1 MAHRGRAFHFNR
13 EHLSPAPNDI
23 IRVFA
28 LRIGAGSG
36 ECASAQQHRT
46 NPQLA
51 LVLVRPLVGLSQ
63 DTEDGFLEPFPY
75 PPASTVPSEAP
86 S

>member
-28 LRIGAGSG
+28 LCIGDGALGAASR
-36 ECASAQQHRT
+36 ASAGAAWCAFT
-46 NPQLA
+46 
-51 LVLVRPLVGLSQ
+51 S
-63 DTEDGFLEPFPY
+63 
-75 PPASTVPSEAP
+75 
-86 S
+86 